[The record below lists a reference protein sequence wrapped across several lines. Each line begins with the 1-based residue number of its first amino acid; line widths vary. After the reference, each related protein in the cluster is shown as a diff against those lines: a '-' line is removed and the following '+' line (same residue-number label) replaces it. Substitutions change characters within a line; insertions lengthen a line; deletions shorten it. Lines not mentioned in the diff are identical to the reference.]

1 MDTTCRVAGLLWPFF
16 YGLYQPGNVMP
27 LDIHNRSEILKK
39 IQNGGY
45 QICQEVSKEI
55 HDQYKREDRRH
66 RYLKETQK
74 DVSILSYHALDG
86 DSISGE
92 NLIAGEQ
99 VDVEGAAIRNVMLE
113 KLREGLSTLTD
124 DELYIIEYLIYQE
137 KTERELAKKL
147 HISQI
152 AVHKRKVKI
161 LEKLR
166 KFLEK

>member
-1 MDTTCRVAGLLWPFF
+1 MSKKYYVKAAG
-16 YGLYQPGNVMP
+16 YLY
-27 LDIHNRSEILKK
+27 
-39 IQNGGY
+39 
-45 QICQEVSKEI
+45 EVSKEI

-86 DSISGE
+86 DSMSGE
-92 NLIAGEQ
+92 NLIADEQ

>member
-1 MDTTCRVAGLLWPFF
+1 M
-16 YGLYQPGNVMP
+16 
-27 LDIHNRSEILKK
+27 
-39 IQNGGY
+39 
-45 QICQEVSKEI
+45 
-55 HDQYKREDRRH
+55 
-66 RYLKETQK
+66 
-74 DVSILSYHALDG
+74 
-86 DSISGE
+86 SGE
-92 NLIAGEQ
+92 NLIADEQ
-99 VDVEGAAIRNVMLE
+99 VDVEGTAIRNVMLE

-152 AVHKRKVKI
+152 AVHKRKVKV